1 MALWKGLPWENGEN
15 PSKKVSLSADLRWSE
30 SEMIQRG
37 FSGTDRQIDGISS
50 GIWKEKPG
58 NTPFFVGGF
67 SVFLWLFK
75 SIHWFLGTWRLGS
88 HIQKLNWE
96 SKSQRKIKMESQ
108 KKRTVSLAVPT
119 EKPSCSKSFSVW
131 CCVQCY
137 FSFPRFIF
145 VLSPLLDIE
154 FLHQSMCL
162 VDYSFKQDISSFRT
176 TCVMHKDCFPC
187 K

>member
-108 KKRTVSLAVPT
+108 KKGPCRWLSQQKNLAVLSRFLFDVVFNVIFLSHVLFLFWVLFWTLNFFTSP
-119 EKPSCSKSFSVW
+119 
-131 CCVQCY
+131 CV
-137 FSFPRFIF
+137 
-145 VLSPLLDIE
+145 
-154 FLHQSMCL
+154 
-162 VDYSFKQDISSFRT
+162 
-176 TCVMHKDCFPC
+176 
-187 K
+187 